1 METNYAFTFNN
12 TYFNLH
18 APSEHKINGKQY
30 PLGLHFV
37 HKMAEE
43 HGKNVTN
50 LTVIGVLFEVD
61 NEKDS
66 FFDNLNLDEDAHEA
80 EFDFNLA

>member
-1 METNYAFTFNN
+1 ME
-12 TYFNLH
+12 
-18 APSEHKINGKQY
+18 
-30 PLGLHFV
+30 LHFV
-37 HKMAEE
+37 HEMAEK
-43 HGKNVTN
+43 HGKNVKN

>member
-30 PLGLHFV
+30 PLELHFI

-61 NEKDS
+61 N
-66 FFDNLNLDEDAHEA
+66 LNLDEDAHEA
-80 EFDFNLA
+80 EFNFNLA